1 MAGRNYQ
8 RELEEVLRDH
18 KDSEKGGMSKPP
30 SLLLHSCCAP
40 CSSYV
45 YSYLREYFAIV
56 GFYYNPNIEPLEE
69 YDKRFEELEHLA
81 DTLNS
86 KSSICGTQ
94 SIFEVSGRKDP
105 VVSEIKMAVPIETMD
120 LHNDSGR
127 TAESGYNIELIKGV
141 YEEDLFIEAAKG
153 LEHEPEG
160 GARCRRCF
168 ELRLRRTAQ
177 EAVRLGTDFFGT
189 TLTVSPHKN
198 ADVINE
204 IGESLGAEYGVRWLP
219 SDFKKK
225 GGYQQSV
232 ALSKEYG
239 LYRQNYC
246 GCAYSKA
253 DKGKR

>member
-8 RELEEVLRDH
+8 IEMEEVLRDH
-18 KDSEKGGMSKPP
+18 KNGEKGGMTKPP

-45 YSYLREYFAIV
+45 YSYLREHFAII
-56 GFYYNPNIEPLEE
+56 GFYYNPNIEPIEE
-69 YDKRFEELEHLA
+69 YEKRFEELEHLVIQL
-81 DTLNS
+81 D
-86 KSSICGTQ
+86 G
-94 SIFEVSGRKDP
+94 
-105 VVSEIKMAVPIETMD
+105 
-120 LHNDSGR
+120 
-127 TAESGYNIELIKGV
+127 TAENGYDIELIKGA
-141 YEEDLFIEAAKG
+141 YEDDLFIEAARG
-153 LEHEPEG
+153 LEQEPEG
-160 GARCRRCF
+160 GTRCRQCF

-177 EAVRLGTDFFGT
+177 EAVRLGADYFAT

-204 IGESLGAEYGVRWLP
+204 IGERLSAEYGVCWLP

-246 GCAYSKA
+246 GCSFSKYVHCVSTQ
-253 DKGKR
+253 KV